1 MTRQTYARVKCIRD
15 FRIALPKD
23 DLTAKEGEIIV
34 VDLKFAVL
42 IEKYGLGKILWL
54 TQRE

>member
-42 IEKYGLGKILWL
+42 MEKYGLGKILWL

>member
-1 MTRQTYARVKCIRD
+1 MCARVKCTRD
-15 FRIALPKD
+15 FRIALPKE

-42 IEKYGLGKILWL
+42 MKKYGLGKIIGL
-54 TQRE
+54 TQREGEP

>member
-1 MTRQTYARVKCIRD
+1 MKMTGQTYARVKCIRD
-15 FRIALPKD
+15 FRIALPKE

-42 IEKYGLGKILWL
+42 MRSTDLGRFYG
-54 TQRE
+54 